1 MPNSIYKYPP
11 KDNLKL
17 NPMGFTIQNFKKIS
31 NIIENN
37 PLMYSKIFQGVS
49 PQLSKFIFELISNE
63 SFDKKFEVLSEI
75 FKNIKIQPTLYK
87 INNTYKDFYSFD
99 INISDD
105 KTIKQDLNSLIDD
118 FIINKNSSDDMN
130 GKVTNI
136 RKIINSVIQKSSKKI
151 SIFIGLL

>member
-17 NPMGFTIQNFKKIS
+17 NPMDFTIQNFKKIS

-63 SFDKKFEVLSEI
+63 
-75 FKNIKIQPTLYK
+75 
-87 INNTYKDFYSFD
+87 
-99 INISDD
+99 
-105 KTIKQDLNSLIDD
+105 
-118 FIINKNSSDDMN
+118 
-130 GKVTNI
+130 
-136 RKIINSVIQKSSKKI
+136 
-151 SIFIGLL
+151 